1 MDRLVHMEVLMLENR
16 NDLLEIKQA
25 EILSI
30 IERTSISLR
39 DEDISSKDI
48 LQSFLKSGGLV
59 ITPPQEEPPMMRMV
73 VVDSLNNYNKGKS
86 IKPGNIKLNIHH
98 LIEFLPDL
106 TAATVEIA
114 MDIPILKVCAALN
127 IWKMLRDV
135 TTVEITKEQ
144 AIVVVALWDNCN
156 QQQRITLEKGF
167 ECFRSLYENIEAS
180 NCTWEQYIKLIRD
193 LEKIGSLELDSNGI
207 WLREWV
213 SKRYTR

>member
-1 MDRLVHMEVLMLENR
+1 MIYYRLSKLKFFR
-16 NDLLEIKQA
+16 LLR
-25 EILSI
+25 
-30 IERTSISLR
+30 ERVFHCERKISVQR
-39 DEDISSKDI
+39 I
-48 LQSFLKSGGLV
+48 LQSFFKSGGLV
-59 ITPPQEEPPMMRMV
+59 LTPPQQEPPMLHMLM
-73 VVDSLNNYNKGKS
+73 VDSLNNYNKGES
-86 IKPGNIKLNIHH
+86 IKPGNIKLNIRH

-106 TAATVEIA
+106 TAATVEIV

-144 AIVVVALWDNCN
+144 AIVVALWDNCN

-167 ECFRSLYENIEAS
+167 ECFSSLYENIEAS
-180 NCTWEQYIKLIRD
+180 NCTWEQYIKLISD

-213 SKRYTR
+213 SKRYIR

>member
-1 MDRLVHMEVLMLENR
+1 MLENR

-39 DEDISSKDI
+39 EEDISSKDI
-48 LQSFLKSGGLV
+48 LQSFFKSGGLV
-59 ITPPQEEPPMMRMV
+59 ITLPQQEPPMMHML
-73 VVDSLNNYNKGKS
+73 VVDSLHNYNKGES
-86 IKPGNIKLNIHH
+86 IKPGNIKLNIRH

-106 TAATVEIA
+106 TAATVGIA

-127 IWKMLRDV
+127 IWKMLRAV

-167 ECFRSLYENIEAS
+167 ECFRSLYENIETS
-180 NCTWEQYIKLIRD
+180 NCTWEQYIKLISD

-207 WLREWV
+207 WLREWI

>member
-1 MDRLVHMEVLMLENR
+1 MLENR

-30 IERTSISLR
+30 IERTSISLWE
-39 DEDISSKDI
+39 EDISSKDI
-48 LQSFLKSGGLV
+48 LQSFFKNGGLV
-59 ITPPQEEPPMMRMV
+59 ITPPQQEPPMMRML
-73 VVDSLNNYNKGKS
+73 VVDSLNNYNKGES
-86 IKPGNIKLNIHH
+86 IKPGNIKLNIGH
-98 LIEFLPDL
+98 LIESFPDL
-106 TAATVEIA
+106 TEAAVGIA

-127 IWKMLRDV
+127 IWKMLRAV

-167 ECFRSLYENIEAS
+167 ECFRSLYESIETS
-180 NCTWEQYIKLIRD
+180 NCTWERYIKLISD

-207 WLREWV
+207 LLREWV

>member
-1 MDRLVHMEVLMLENR
+1 MLENR

-30 IERTSISLR
+30 IERTSISLWE
-39 DEDISSKDI
+39 EDISSKDI
-48 LQSFLKSGGLV
+48 LQSFFKNGGLV
-59 ITPPQEEPPMMRMV
+59 ITPPQQEPPMMRML
-73 VVDSLNNYNKGKS
+73 VVDSLNNYNKGES
-86 IKPGNIKLNIHH
+86 IKPGNIKLNICH
-98 LIEFLPDL
+98 LIESLPDL
-106 TAATVEIA
+106 TEAAVGIA

-127 IWKMLRDV
+127 IWKMLRAV

-167 ECFRSLYENIEAS
+167 ECFRSLYESIETS
-180 NCTWEQYIKLIRD
+180 NCTWEQYIKLISD

-207 WLREWV
+207 WLREWI

>member
-1 MDRLVHMEVLMLENR
+1 MLENR

-30 IERTSISLR
+30 IERTSISLWE
-39 DEDISSKDI
+39 EDISSKDI

-59 ITPPQEEPPMMRMV
+59 ITPPQQEPPMMHML
-73 VVDSLNNYNKGKS
+73 VVDSLHNYNKGES
-86 IKPGNIKLNIHH
+86 IKPGNIKLNIRH
-98 LIEFLPDL
+98 LIESLPDL
-106 TAATVEIA
+106 TEAAVEIA

-127 IWKMLRDV
+127 IWKMLRAV

-167 ECFRSLYENIEAS
+167 ECFRSLYKNIETS
-180 NCTWEQYIKLIRD
+180 NCTWEQYIKLISD

-207 WLREWV
+207 WLCEWV

>member
-1 MDRLVHMEVLMLENR
+1 MLENR

-30 IERTSISLR
+30 IERTSISLGE
-39 DEDISSKDI
+39 EDISSKDI
-48 LQSFLKSGGLV
+48 LQSFFKSVGLV
-59 ITPPQEEPPMMRMV
+59 ITPPQQEPPMMHMLV
-73 VVDSLNNYNKGKS
+73 IDSLHNYNKGES
-86 IKPGNIKLNIHH
+86 IKPGNIKLNICH

-106 TAATVEIA
+106 TEAAVEIVT
-114 MDIPILKVCAALN
+114 DIPILKVCAALN
-127 IWKMLRDV
+127 IWKMLRAV

-144 AIVVVALWDNCN
+144 AIVVVALWGNCN

-167 ECFRSLYENIEAS
+167 ECFRSLYENIETS
-180 NCTWEQYIKLIRD
+180 NCTWEQYIKLISD
-193 LEKIGSLELDSNGI
+193 LEKIGSLELDSNEI

>member
-1 MDRLVHMEVLMLENR
+1 MLENR

-30 IERTSISLR
+30 IERTSISLWE
-39 DEDISSKDI
+39 EDISSKDI
-48 LQSFLKSGGLV
+48 LQSFFKSGGLV
-59 ITPPQEEPPMMRMV
+59 ITPPQQEPPMMRML
-73 VVDSLNNYNKGKS
+73 VVDSLNNYNKGES
-86 IKPGNIKLNIHH
+86 IKPGNIKLNICH
-98 LIEFLPDL
+98 LIESLPDL
-106 TAATVEIA
+106 TEAAVGIA

-127 IWKMLRDV
+127 IWKMLRAV

-167 ECFRSLYENIEAS
+167 ECFRSLYESIETS
-180 NCTWEQYIKLIRD
+180 NCTWERYIKLISD

-207 WLREWV
+207 RLREWV

>member
-1 MDRLVHMEVLMLENR
+1 MLENR

-30 IERTSISLR
+30 IERTSISLWE
-39 DEDISSKDI
+39 EDISSKDI
-48 LQSFLKSGGLV
+48 LQSFFKNGGLV
-59 ITPPQEEPPMMRMV
+59 ITPPQQEPPMMRML
-73 VVDSLNNYNKGKS
+73 VVDSLNNYNKGES
-86 IKPGNIKLNIHH
+86 IKPGNIKLNICH
-98 LIEFLPDL
+98 LIESLPDL
-106 TAATVEIA
+106 TEAAVGIA

-127 IWKMLRDV
+127 IWKMLRAV

-167 ECFRSLYENIEAS
+167 ECFRSLYESVETS
-180 NCTWEQYIKLIRD
+180 NCTWERYIKLISD

-207 WLREWV
+207 LLREWV

>member
-1 MDRLVHMEVLMLENR
+1 MHMEVLMLENR

-30 IERTSISLR
+30 IERTSISLWE
-39 DEDISSKDI
+39 EDISSKDI
-48 LQSFLKSGGLV
+48 LQSFFKNGGLV
-59 ITPPQEEPPMMRMV
+59 ITPPQQEPPMMRML
-73 VVDSLNNYNKGKS
+73 VVDSLNNYNKGES
-86 IKPGNIKLNIHH
+86 IKPGNIKLNICH
-98 LIEFLPDL
+98 LIESLPDL
-106 TAATVEIA
+106 TEAAVGIA

-127 IWKMLRDV
+127 IWKMLRAV

-167 ECFRSLYENIEAS
+167 ECFRSLYESIETS
-180 NCTWEQYIKLIRD
+180 NCTWERYIKLISD

-207 WLREWV
+207 LLREWV

>member
-1 MDRLVHMEVLMLENR
+1 MLENR

-39 DEDISSKDI
+39 EEDISSKDV
-48 LQSFLKSGGLV
+48 LQSFFKSGGLV
-59 ITPPQEEPPMMRMV
+59 ITSPQQEPPMMHML
-73 VVDSLNNYNKGKS
+73 VVDSLHNYNKGES
-86 IKPGNIKLNIHH
+86 IKPGNIKLNIRH

-106 TAATVEIA
+106 TAATVGIA

-127 IWKMLRDV
+127 IWKMLRAV

-167 ECFRSLYENIEAS
+167 ECFRSLYENIETS
-180 NCTWEQYIKLIRD
+180 NCTWEQYIKLISD

-207 WLREWV
+207 WLREWI

>member
-1 MDRLVHMEVLMLENR
+1 MLENR

-30 IERTSISLR
+30 VERTSISLWE
-39 DEDISSKDI
+39 EDISSKDI
-48 LQSFLKSGGLV
+48 LQSFFKNGGLV
-59 ITPPQEEPPMMRMV
+59 ITPPQQEPPMMRML
-73 VVDSLNNYNKGKS
+73 VVDSLNNYNKGES
-86 IKPGNIKLNIHH
+86 IKPGNIKLNICH
-98 LIEFLPDL
+98 LIESLPDL
-106 TAATVEIA
+106 TEAAVGIA

-127 IWKMLRDV
+127 IWKMLRAV

-167 ECFRSLYENIEAS
+167 ECFRSLYESIETS
-180 NCTWEQYIKLIRD
+180 NCTWERYIKLISD

-207 WLREWV
+207 LLREWV

>member
-1 MDRLVHMEVLMLENR
+1 MLENR

-25 EILSI
+25 EILLI
-30 IERTSISLR
+30 IERTSISLWG
-39 DEDISSKDI
+39 EDISSKDI

-59 ITPPQEEPPMMRMV
+59 VTPPQQEPPMMHML
-73 VVDSLNNYNKGKS
+73 VVDSLHNYNKGES
-86 IKPGNIKLNIHH
+86 IKPGNIKLNICH
-98 LIEFLPDL
+98 LIESLPDL
-106 TAATVEIA
+106 TEAAVGIA

-127 IWKMLRDV
+127 IWKMLRAV

-156 QQQRITLEKGF
+156 QQQRITLERGF
-167 ECFRSLYENIEAS
+167 ECFRSLYENIETS
-180 NCTWEQYIKLIRD
+180 NCTWEQYIKLISD

>member
-1 MDRLVHMEVLMLENR
+1 MLENR

-39 DEDISSKDI
+39 EEDISSKDI
-48 LQSFLKSGGLV
+48 LQSFFKSGGLV
-59 ITPPQEEPPMMRMV
+59 ITPPQQEPPMMHML
-73 VVDSLNNYNKGKS
+73 VVDSLHNYNKGES
-86 IKPGNIKLNIHH
+86 IKPGNIKLNIRH

-106 TAATVEIA
+106 TAATVGIA

-127 IWKMLRDV
+127 IWKMLSAV

-167 ECFRSLYENIEAS
+167 ECFRSLYENIETS
-180 NCTWEQYIKLIRD
+180 NCTWEQYIKLISD

-207 WLREWV
+207 WLREWI

>member
-1 MDRLVHMEVLMLENR
+1 MLENR

-30 IERTSISLR
+30 IERTSISLWE
-39 DEDISSKDI
+39 EDISSKDI
-48 LQSFLKSGGLV
+48 LQSFFKNGGLV
-59 ITPPQEEPPMMRMV
+59 ITPPQQEPPMMRML
-73 VVDSLNNYNKGKS
+73 VVDSLNNYNKGES
-86 IKPGNIKLNIHH
+86 IKPGNIKLNICH
-98 LIEFLPDL
+98 LIESLPDL
-106 TAATVEIA
+106 TEAAVGIA

-127 IWKMLRDV
+127 IWKMLRAV

-167 ECFRSLYENIEAS
+167 ECFRSLYESIETS
-180 NCTWEQYIKLIRD
+180 NCTWERYIKLISD

>member
-1 MDRLVHMEVLMLENR
+1 MLENR

-30 IERTSISLR
+30 IEKTSISLQE
-39 DEDISSKDI
+39 EDISSKDI
-48 LQSFLKSGGLV
+48 LQSFFKSRGLV
-59 ITPPQEEPPMMRMV
+59 ITPPQQEPPMMHML
-73 VVDSLNNYNKGKS
+73 VVDSLHNYNKGES
-86 IKPGNIKLNIHH
+86 IKPGNIKLNIRH

-106 TAATVEIA
+106 TAATVGIA

-127 IWKMLRDV
+127 IWKMLRAV

-167 ECFRSLYENIEAS
+167 ECFKSLYENIETS
-180 NCTWEQYIKLIRD
+180 NCTWEQYIKLISD

-207 WLREWV
+207 WLREWI

>member
-1 MDRLVHMEVLMLENR
+1 MLENR

-25 EILSI
+25 EILSL

-39 DEDISSKDI
+39 EEDISAKDI

-59 ITPPQEEPPMMRMV
+59 ITPPQQEPPVMYML
-73 VVDSLNNYNKGKS
+73 VVDSLNNYNKGES
-86 IKPGNIKLNIHH
+86 IKPGNIKLNIRH
-98 LIEFLPDL
+98 LMEFLPDL
-106 TAATVEIA
+106 TAATVGIA

-180 NCTWEQYIKLIRD
+180 NCTWEQYIKLISD

>member
-1 MDRLVHMEVLMLENR
+1 MLENR

-30 IERTSISLR
+30 IEKTSISLQ
-39 DEDISSKDI
+39 EDISSKDI

-59 ITPPQEEPPMMRMV
+59 ITPPQQESPMMHMLV
-73 VVDSLNNYNKGKS
+73 LDSLHNYNKGES
-86 IKPGNIKLNIHH
+86 IKPGNIKLNIRH
-98 LIEFLPDL
+98 LIECLPDL
-106 TAATVEIA
+106 TEAAVGIA
-114 MDIPILKVCAALN
+114 TDIPILKVCAALN

-144 AIVVVALWDNCN
+144 AIVVALWDNCN

-167 ECFRSLYENIEAS
+167 ECFSSLYENIEAS
-180 NCTWEQYIKLIRD
+180 NCTWEQYIKLISD

-213 SKRYTR
+213 SKRYIR

>member
-1 MDRLVHMEVLMLENR
+1 MLENR

-39 DEDISSKDI
+39 EEDISSKDI
-48 LQSFLKSGGLV
+48 LQSLFKNGGLV
-59 ITPPQEEPPMMRMV
+59 ITPPQQEPPMMHMLV
-73 VVDSLNNYNKGKS
+73 IDSLHNYNKGES
-86 IKPGNIKLNIHH
+86 IKPGNIKLNIRH

-106 TAATVEIA
+106 TAATVGIA

-127 IWKMLRDV
+127 IWKMLRAV

-167 ECFRSLYENIEAS
+167 ECFRSLYENIETS
-180 NCTWEQYIKLIRD
+180 NCTWEQYIKLISD

-207 WLREWV
+207 WLREWI

>member
-1 MDRLVHMEVLMLENR
+1 MLENR

-30 IERTSISLR
+30 IERTSISLWE
-39 DEDISSKDI
+39 EDISSKDI
-48 LQSFLKSGGLV
+48 LQSFFKSGGLV
-59 ITPPQEEPPMMRMV
+59 ITPPQQEPPMMRML
-73 VVDSLNNYNKGKS
+73 VVDSLNNYNKGES
-86 IKPGNIKLNIHH
+86 IKPGNIKLNICH
-98 LIEFLPDL
+98 LIESLPDL
-106 TAATVEIA
+106 TEAAVGIA

-127 IWKMLRDV
+127 IWKMLRAV

-167 ECFRSLYENIEAS
+167 ECFRSLYESIETS
-180 NCTWEQYIKLIRD
+180 NCTWERYIKLISD

>member
-1 MDRLVHMEVLMLENR
+1 MLENR

-39 DEDISSKDI
+39 EEDISSKDI
-48 LQSFLKSGGLV
+48 LQSFFKSGGLV
-59 ITPPQEEPPMMRMV
+59 ITPPQQEPPMMHMLV
-73 VVDSLNNYNKGKS
+73 IDSLHNNNKGES
-86 IKPGNIKLNIHH
+86 IKPGNIKLNIRH

-106 TAATVEIA
+106 TAATVGIA

-127 IWKMLRDV
+127 IWKMLRAV

-167 ECFRSLYENIEAS
+167 ECFRSLYENIETS
-180 NCTWEQYIKLIRD
+180 NCTWEQYIKLISD

-207 WLREWV
+207 WLREWI

>member
-1 MDRLVHMEVLMLENR
+1 MLENR

-30 IERTSISLR
+30 IERTSISLWE
-39 DEDISSKDI
+39 EDISSKDI
-48 LQSFLKSGGLV
+48 LQSFFKNGGLV
-59 ITPPQEEPPMMRMV
+59 ITPPQQEPPMMRML
-73 VVDSLNNYNKGKS
+73 VVDSLNNYNKGES
-86 IKPGNIKLNIHH
+86 IKPGNIKLNICH
-98 LIEFLPDL
+98 LIESLPDL
-106 TAATVEIA
+106 TEAAVGIA

-127 IWKMLRDV
+127 IWKMLRAI

-167 ECFRSLYENIEAS
+167 ECFRSLYENIETS
-180 NCTWEQYIKLIRD
+180 NCTWEQYIKLISD

-207 WLREWV
+207 WLREWI

>member
-1 MDRLVHMEVLMLENR
+1 MLENR

-39 DEDISSKDI
+39 EEDISSKDI
-48 LQSFLKSGGLV
+48 LQSFFKSGGLV
-59 ITPPQEEPPMMRMV
+59 ITPPQQEPPMMRML
-73 VVDSLNNYNKGKS
+73 VVDSLNNYNKGES
-86 IKPGNIKLNIHH
+86 IKPGNIKLNICH
-98 LIEFLPDL
+98 LIESLPDL
-106 TAATVEIA
+106 TEAAVGIA

-127 IWKMLRDV
+127 IWKMLRAV

-167 ECFRSLYENIEAS
+167 ECFRSLYESIETS
-180 NCTWEQYIKLIRD
+180 NCTWEQYIKLISD

-207 WLREWV
+207 WLREWI